1 MRPQSEVIQ
10 FEIPLW
16 MHKASYG
23 HNPIVNDISVISYD
37 PKNKGSKFYT
47 YKALVGKTNKAKFF
61 NEAFNWLAEYKPNE
75 KIEFI
80 KCQLHGCKYNLKNN
94 RANLLG
100 YFKRLKSLN
109 KSHFENWSFN
119 KFLKKVH

>member
-1 MRPQSEVIQ
+1 MSEVIQ
-10 FEIPLW
+10 FELNGSSTY
-16 MHKASYG
+16 HYDENS
-23 HNPIVNDISVISYD
+23 HLSNQISVVAYD
-37 PKNKGSKFYT
+37 PNNKGSKFYT
-47 YKALVGKTNKAKFF
+47 YKALTGATNKAKFF

-80 KCQLHGCKYNLKNN
+80 KCQLHGCKYKLKNN

-100 YFKRLKSLN
+100 FIKRLKSLN

>member
-1 MRPQSEVIQ
+1 MSNIIQ
-10 FEIPLW
+10 FELNSNYTY
-16 MHKASYG
+16 HYCENS
-23 HNPIVNDISVISYD
+23 HLTNEISVISYD

-47 YKALVGKTNKAKFF
+47 YKALSGKSNKAKFF

-94 RANLLG
+94 RANLLRF
-100 YFKRLKSLN
+100 FKRLKRLN
-109 KSHFENWSFN
+109 KLHFENWNFN

>member
-1 MRPQSEVIQ
+1 MSEVIQ
-10 FEIPLW
+10 FELNGSSTY
-16 MHKASYG
+16 HYDKNS
-23 HNPIVNDISVISYD
+23 HFSNQISVVAYD
-37 PKNKGSKFYT
+37 PNNKGSKFFT
-47 YKALVGKTNKAKFF
+47 YKALAGATNKAKFF

-80 KCQLHGCKYNLKNN
+80 KFQLHGCKYKLKNN

-100 YFKRLKSLN
+100 FFRRLKRLN
-109 KSHFENWSFN
+109 KLHFENWSFN

>member
-1 MRPQSEVIQ
+1 MSNILQ
-10 FEIPLW
+10 FELN
-16 MHKASYG
+16 G
-23 HNPIVNDISVISYD
+23 HYTWAYSNNADLSNQITIVPYD
-37 PKNKGSKFYT
+37 PNNKGSKFYT
-47 YKALVGKTNKAKFF
+47 YKALTGATNKAKFF

-80 KCQLHGCKYNLKNN
+80 KFQLHGSKYKMQNN

-100 YFKRLKSLN
+100 FFRSLKSLN

>member
-1 MRPQSEVIQ
+1 MSDIIQ
-10 FEIPLW
+10 FELNGHYTW
-16 MHKASYG
+16 SYS
-23 HNPIVNDISVISYD
+23 NNADLSNQISVVAYD
-37 PKNKGSKFYT
+37 PNNKGSKFYT
-47 YKALVGKTNKAKFF
+47 YKALPGKTNKAKFF

-80 KCQLHGCKYNLKNN
+80 KCQLHGCKYKLKNE

-100 YFKRLKSLN
+100 FFRRLKGLN

>member
-1 MRPQSEVIQ
+1 MSNIIQ
-10 FEIPLW
+10 FELNP
-16 MHKASYG
+16 SYTWRYSS
-23 HNPIVNDISVISYD
+23 NSNIINQISVVPYD
-37 PKNKGSKFYT
+37 PNNKGSKFFT
-47 YKALVGKTNKAKFF
+47 YKALTDATNKAKFF

-80 KCQLHGCKYNLKNN
+80 KFQLHGCKYKLKNN

-100 YFKRLKSLN
+100 FFRRLKRLN
-109 KSHFENWSFN
+109 KLHFENWSFN

>member
-1 MRPQSEVIQ
+1 MSEVIQ
-10 FEIPLW
+10 FELNP
-16 MHKASYG
+16 SYTWSYSS
-23 HNPIVNDISVISYD
+23 NSNIFNQISVVPYD
-37 PKNKGSKFYT
+37 PNNKGSKFFT
-47 YKALVGKTNKAKFF
+47 YKALTGATNKAKFF

-80 KCQLHGCKYNLKNN
+80 KFQLHGCKYNLKNN

-100 YFKRLKSLN
+100 FFRRLKRLN
-109 KSHFENWSFN
+109 KLHFENWSFN

>member
-1 MRPQSEVIQ
+1 MSEVIQ
-10 FEIPLW
+10 FELNGNYTWNYSNNSHFTNQI
-16 MHKASYG
+16 S
-23 HNPIVNDISVISYD
+23 IVPYD
-37 PKNKGSKFYT
+37 PNNKGSKFFT
-47 YKALVGKTNKAKFF
+47 YKALAGATNKAKFF

-80 KCQLHGCKYNLKNN
+80 KFQLHGCKYKLENN

-100 YFKRLKSLN
+100 YLRRLKGLN
-109 KSHFENWSFN
+109 KSHFENWSFS

>member
-1 MRPQSEVIQ
+1 MSEVIQ
-10 FEIPLW
+10 FELN
-16 MHKASYG
+16 G
-23 HNPIVNDISVISYD
+23 HYTWAYSNNADLSNQISVVAYD

-47 YKALVGKTNKAKFF
+47 YKALAGKTNKAKFF

-80 KCQLHGCKYNLKNN
+80 KCQLHGCKYKLKNN

-100 YFKRLKSLN
+100 FIKRLKSLN

>member
-1 MRPQSEVIQ
+1 MSNIIQ
-10 FEIPLW
+10 FELNP
-16 MHKASYG
+16 SYRY
-23 HNPIVNDISVISYD
+23 HYYDNSNLTNQISVVPYD
-37 PKNKGSKFYT
+37 PNNKGSKFYT
-47 YKALVGKTNKAKFF
+47 YKALTGKTKKAKFF

-80 KCQLHGCKYNLKNN
+80 KCQLHGCKYKLKNN

-100 YFKRLKSLN
+100 FIKRLKSLN

>member
-1 MRPQSEVIQ
+1 MSNIIQ
-10 FEIPLW
+10 FELNQRGTWIYSNNADL
-16 MHKASYG
+16 S
-23 HNPIVNDISVISYD
+23 NQISVVPYD
-37 PKNKGSKFYT
+37 LNNKGSKFFT
-47 YKALVGKTNKAKFF
+47 YKALTGATNKAKFF

-80 KCQLHGCKYNLKNN
+80 KFQLHGCKYNLKNN

-100 YFKRLKSLN
+100 FFRRLKRLN
-109 KSHFENWSFN
+109 KLHFENWSFN

>member
-1 MRPQSEVIQ
+1 MSNIIQ
-10 FEIPLW
+10 FELNGSSTY
-16 MHKASYG
+16 HYDENS
-23 HNPIVNDISVISYD
+23 HLSNQISVVAYD
-37 PKNKGSKFYT
+37 PNNKGSKFYT
-47 YKALVGKTNKAKFF
+47 YKALTGATNKAKFF

-80 KCQLHGCKYNLKNN
+80 KCQLHGCKYKLKNN

-100 YFKRLKSLN
+100 FIKRLKSLN

>member
-1 MRPQSEVIQ
+1 MSNIIQ
-10 FEIPLW
+10 FELYP
-16 MHKASYG
+16 SYTW
-23 HNPIVNDISVISYD
+23 NYSNNSSVSNQISVVPYD

-47 YKALVGKTNKAKFF
+47 YKALSGKTNKAKFF

-100 YFKRLKSLN
+100 FFKRLKRLN
-109 KSHFENWSFN
+109 KLHFENWNFN

>member
-1 MRPQSEVIQ
+1 MSEVIQ
-10 FEIPLW
+10 FELNGSSTY
-16 MHKASYG
+16 HYDENS
-23 HNPIVNDISVISYD
+23 HLSNQISVVPYD
-37 PKNKGSKFYT
+37 LNNKGSKFYT
-47 YKALVGKTNKAKFF
+47 YKALAGKSKKAKFF

-80 KCQLHGCKYNLKNN
+80 KFQLHGCKYKIENN

-100 YFKRLKSLN
+100 FIKRLKSLN